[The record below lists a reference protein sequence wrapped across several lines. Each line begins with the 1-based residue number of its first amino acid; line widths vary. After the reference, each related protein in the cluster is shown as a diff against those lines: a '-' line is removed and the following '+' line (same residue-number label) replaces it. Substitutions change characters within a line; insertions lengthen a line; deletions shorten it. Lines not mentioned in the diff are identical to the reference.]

1 MAHFVFGRQDLMRSV
16 EQHLEAV
23 LANASPLESLEVGLL
38 GSVGCVLAEKVTTD
52 DDGDE
57 HVLLSQ
63 GTAIGARHV
72 ALLAAAN
79 LGRVWVHPKPRV
91 VILTVGSDLADP
103 GTLEELRPDI
113 NGIALTTAA
122 TAAGAMTFRVGPL
135 QSDSDLIRSAIEDQ
149 LVRADVIITAC
160 GMNAG
165 DYDLLT
171 NVIRQLGR
179 IEITRVSMTPGG
191 AQGFGHVGPDSTP
204 IFVLPGNP
212 VGALLSFDIFV
223 RPLIRRLMGHS
234 KLHHRVIEA
243 RLETTL
249 EGAGEDAR
257 YVRAHVSRSGDV
269 PTARSVENNNGN
281 ALAGLGT
288 AAALIVVPSGTARLN
303 AGETVRVIQLE
314 SLSDE

>member
-1 MAHFVFGRQDLMRSV
+1 MRSV

-23 LANASPLESLEVGLL
+23 LDNASPLESLEVGLL
-38 GSVGCVLAEKVTTD
+38 GSVGCVLAEKVTIED
-52 DDGDE
+52 KGKE
-57 HVLLSQ
+57 QVLLSQ
-63 GTAIGARHV
+63 GTTIGARHV

-79 LGRVWVHPKPRV
+79 LGRIWVHPKPRV

-103 GTLEELRPDI
+103 GTLEVLRPDI

-171 NVIRQLGR
+171 NVIRQIGR
-179 IEITRVSMTPGG
+179 IEITRVNMTPGG
-191 AQGFGHVGPDSTP
+191 AQGFGLVGPDSTP

-243 RLETTL
+243 RLESTID
-249 EGAGEDAR
+249 GAGDDAR
-257 YVRAHVSRSGDV
+257 YVRAHITRSGNV
-269 PTARSVENNNGN
+269 PVVRSVENSTENS
-281 ALAGLGT
+281 LSGLGT
-288 AAALIVVPSGTARLN
+288 ADALVVVPPGTVHLN
-303 AGETVRVIQLE
+303 AGETVKVIQLE

>member
-1 MAHFVFGRQDLMRSV
+1 MRSV

-23 LANASPLESLEVGLL
+23 LANVAPLESLEVGLL
-38 GSVGCVLAEKVTTD
+38 GSVGCVLAEQVTTND
-52 DDGDE
+52 NGNE
-57 HVLLSQ
+57 HVLIPQ

-79 LGRVWVHPKPRV
+79 LGRIWVHPKPRV
-91 VILTVGSDLADP
+91 VILTIGSDLADP
-103 GTLEELRPDI
+103 GTLEDLRPDI
-113 NGIALTTAA
+113 NGIALTIAS

-135 QSDSDLIRSAIEDQ
+135 QSDADLIRSAIEDQ

-171 NVIRQLGR
+171 SVLRQLGR
-179 IEITRVSMTPGG
+179 VEVSRVNMTPGG
-191 AQGFGHVGPDSTP
+191 AQGFGVIGPDATP

-243 RLETTL
+243 RLESPVD
-249 EGAGEDAR
+249 GAGDDAR
-257 YVRAHVSRSGDV
+257 YVRARLSRSGNFPAVKSLENSSDH
-269 PTARSVENNNGN
+269 PLSGLATAD
-281 ALAGLGT
+281 
-288 AAALIVVPSGTARLN
+288 ALIVIPAGTDRLN
-303 AGETVRVIQLE
+303 AGDTVKVMQIDAPG
-314 SLSDE
+314 DE